1 MSHAL
6 RPVDLLLTSQLPNL
20 SDETPLPDLSPVQK
34 YRITSQKIREVF
46 EQERYSPPKLS
57 LPKPQVTPPFTIDE
71 DEISLAALGYSTPVA
86 GGVVGAVGS
95 RLLSGAISAP
105 PLRSPAVPTAGP
117 SFLGPMVAGAFLF
130 SLATVFV
137 ATSYKDYADPLRG
150 EILRVFEEIANEDIS
165 REQFA
170 LDVDGVYN
178 RKIANYFNWIFER
191 CNPTPVSYLLL
202 SQGIA
207 ADSQEGYIQ
216 AQGHYQTSLIYN
228 IQTPLRD
235 LIHYVYAR
243 SLRLSNHPQAEILEH
258 LDQIGENSPVFHLSQ
273 IERDALNR
281 HVDEVFDDGVPA
293 LFICPI
299 TQEVMRDP
307 VYYVQDSHRYYFERG
322 AIEDWLR
329 SHPNC
334 PLTRR
339 PLLREDL
346 LSDQNLTNTI
356 HLWNQTKLKRAANV
370 SDL

>member
-1 MSHAL
+1 ML
-6 RPVDLLLTSQLPNL
+6 G
-20 SDETPLPDLSPVQK
+20 
-34 YRITSQKIREVF
+34 
-46 EQERYSPPKLS
+46 S
-57 LPKPQVTPPFTIDE
+57 LE
-71 DEISLAALGYSTPVA
+71 Y
-86 GGVVGAVGS
+86 
-95 RLLSGAISAP
+95 
-105 PLRSPAVPTAGP
+105 
-117 SFLGPMVAGAFLF
+117 
-130 SLATVFV
+130 
-137 ATSYKDYADPLRG
+137 
-150 EILRVFEEIANEDIS
+150 
-165 REQFA
+165 
-170 LDVDGVYN
+170 
-178 RKIANYFNWIFER
+178 
-191 CNPTPVSYLLL
+191 
-202 SQGIA
+202 
-207 ADSQEGYIQ
+207 
-216 AQGHYQTSLIYN
+216 
-228 IQTPLRD
+228 
-235 LIHYVYAR
+235 
-243 SLRLSNHPQAEILEH
+243 HPQAEILEH

-307 VYYVQDSHRYYFERG
+307 VYYVQDSHRYYFERE